1 MTTVTISSKVHFSY
15 LPEYVCLPGTIL
27 QEASKRANGST
38 TSGVLLQN
46 GAEQRMT
53 AANHGFPD
61 SQDVYHPDPLGR
73 RIGQI
78 TTRQLDWDIT
88 LVQLDPLIAFTTA
101 RYFDAPSAQR
111 LTPSNELLASDWF
124 EVDGI
129 STGRIDLC
137 ARSISQYRSTTEP
150 NSALL
155 DARGWKIEVGFSSFG
170 ASGAAVKDGVC
181 GAPIVDRD
189 GRVAGVSRRADP
201 SGLFA
206 FTPAL
211 NPLIALWLVCCLIL
225 MWSSDM
231 RKSYVV
237 GVRRD
242 FNREN

>member
-1 MTTVTISSKVHFSY
+1 
-15 LPEYVCLPGTIL
+15 
-27 QEASKRANGST
+27 
-38 TSGVLLQN
+38 
-46 GAEQRMT
+46 MT

-73 RIGQI
+73 RIRQI

-88 LVQLDPLIAFTTA
+88 LVQLDPSIAFTTA
-101 RYFDAPSAQR
+101 RYFDAPPVQR
-111 LTPSNELLASDWF
+111 LTPSNELLAGDWF

-155 DARGWKIEVGFSSFG
+155 DAREWKIEVGFSSFG

-181 GAPIVDRD
+181 GAPIV
-189 GRVAGVSRRADP
+189 GRVAGVFRRADP

-206 FTPAL
+206 FTTAL
-211 NPLIALWLVCCLIL
+211 NPLIA
-225 MWSSDM
+225 S
-231 RKSYVV
+231 
-237 GVRRD
+237 G
-242 FNREN
+242 